1 MKRKKNQSDA
11 KIRVMLVDDHAGMRE
26 ALRKVINSTSD
37 LAVVAEADGGR
48 SAVDLLQRV
57 NADVVLMDGSMPEMS
72 GMETTYLLKRLQPSV
87 KVIGLTLY
95 EEATYV
101 EEMVAAGA
109 SGYVLKTG
117 QTEKLIKAIRVVAAG
132 DTYFEKFVPPRFPQ
146 TRQDQTR
153 TDQLSAEELTIVKRV
168 ADGYTNAEIAADLRL
183 DDAEVAKHRAA
194 AMKKLNVRSRAEL
207 VRLATQRQWL
217 S

>member
-1 MKRKKNQSDA
+1 MKKKKRQSEA

-26 ALRKVINSTSD
+26 VLRKVINATPD
-37 LAVVAEADGGR
+37 LAVVAEAEGGR

-57 NADVVLMDGSMPEMS
+57 KTDVVLMDGSMPEMS

-109 SGYVLKTG
+109 SGYILKSG
-117 QTEKLIKAIRVVAAG
+117 QTENLMKAIRAVAAG
-132 DTYFEKFVPPRFPQ
+132 ETYFEKVASPRFSKN
-146 TRQDQTR
+146 RQDQQDVGELT
-153 TDQLSAEELTIVKRV
+153 AEELIVVKRI
-168 ADGYTNAEIAADLRL
+168 ADGQTNAEIAGELGL
-183 DDAEVAKHRAA
+183 EIAEVNRQRSS

-207 VRLATQRQWL
+207 ARVAALRQW
-217 S
+217 